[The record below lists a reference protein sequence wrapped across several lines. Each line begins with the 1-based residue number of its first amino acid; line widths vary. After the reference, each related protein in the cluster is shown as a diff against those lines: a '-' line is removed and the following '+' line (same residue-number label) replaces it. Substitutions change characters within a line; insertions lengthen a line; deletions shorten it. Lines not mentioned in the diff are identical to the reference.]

1 MICTHLNRTLLADKI
16 KIMECDNM
24 IFGYCRVSSID
35 QNVERQIE
43 AIQSFTKEKYDC
55 KINKDNLY
63 IDKSSGKDFNRES
76 WLNLLRYLRKDDILI
91 IKELDRLGRDKLM
104 IVDTLNMLKDRGVR
118 LHVLD
123 VPTTLICF
131 DEKDEYAKSMMEMVN
146 NVLIEVLSTIA
157 EAERKR
163 IKARQAEGIAI
174 AQREGKYSKE
184 RRKLKASDLPSTFPK
199 LYKKWRAGFITAK
212 EFTLLLNLKSRST
225 LYRWV
230 KIYESEVLNKEK

>member
-1 MICTHLNRTLLADKI
+1 
-16 KIMECDNM
+16 M

-43 AIQSFTKEKYDC
+43 AIQSFTKEKYNC
-55 KINKDNLY
+55 KIDEDNLY
-63 IDKSSGKDFNRES
+63 IDKSSGKDFNRDA
-76 WLNLLRYLRKDDILI
+76 WLNLQRYLRKDDILI

-104 IVDTLNMLKDRGVR
+104 IVEALNILKERGVR

-123 VPTTLICF
+123 VPTTLIYF
-131 DEKDEYAKSMMEMVN
+131 DEKDEYAKSMLDMVN

-174 AQREGKYSKE
+174 AKREGKYSKE
-184 RRKLKASDLPSTFPK
+184 RRKLKVADLPDNFPR
-199 LYKKWRAGFITAK
+199 LYKKWKAGFINGK
-212 EFTLLLNLKSRST
+212 EFTLLLNLKSRTT
-225 LYRWV
+225 LYRWI
-230 KIYESEVLNKEK
+230 KLYEREVLNKES

>member
-1 MICTHLNRTLLADKI
+1 MLFA
-16 KIMECDNM
+16 
-24 IFGYCRVSSID
+24 YCRVSSID

-43 AIQSFTKEKYDC
+43 AIQNFSKEKYNCHIDE
-55 KINKDNLY
+55 DNIY
-63 IDKSSGKDFNRES
+63 IDKATGKDFNRES
-76 WLNLLRYLRKDDILI
+76 WLNLQRFLRKDDILI

-104 IVDTLNMLKDRGVR
+104 IVEALNMLKKRGVR
-118 LHVLD
+118 LHILD

-131 DEKDEYAKSMMEMVN
+131 DEQDEYAKSMLDMVN

-184 RRKLKASDLPSTFPK
+184 RRKLKPSDLPDNFPK
-199 LYKKWRAGFITAK
+199 LYKKWKAKNITAV
-212 EFTLLLNLKSRST
+212 EFAVLLNIKSRST
-225 LYRWV
+225 LYRWI
-230 KIYESEVLNKEK
+230 KLYEKEVLKR